1 MSNMI
6 SRIAS
11 IDFNDSMEW
20 KIGYTFWTLISERGL
35 GPPKDWS
42 ETLGFLTRFWQKLI
56 SKIQLIE
63 NEIFQGK
70 WIYSYTNDSYY

>member
-6 SRIAS
+6 SKIAS

-42 ETLGFLTRFWQKLI
+42 DFGLSYKVLAKVN
-56 SKIQLIE
+56 IQIHLIE